1 MSDNLYLFANN
12 NGGQAENNGSYRLY
26 NIKIEGED
34 VKEEGKVNYADYII
48 YPKGG
53 VTFKTNITYKT
64 DTTVE
69 YALKEDLMEWDRNNN
84 CFDGLNLIIQ
94 TCRSDGE
101 YVDYD
106 ILIQN
111 GIRALENGVMTTLTP
126 NEQGVYS
133 YTFTKNINSTRTFT
147 LGCNNTVWT
156 GIRAIEFIKLYQLG
170 KLVAY
175 LRPAFDTEGNPCIYD
190 DVSKTYLYNQK
201 TGTFSCKKILR
212 DFQPVLDSN
221 NIPCLL
227 DKRNNKFYYNNSG
240 EVFKTIEK
248 PKYKKLACL
257 IGDKYN
263 YINIENQ
270 TIDQDSIVEVGWEI
284 VDTSQSQQC
293 FSLNDMYILQR
304 GYNDICYLHNDPVRT
319 ETIRGISSN
328 GNKHDIKLTKDKL
341 TLDGNEVDLVSL
353 GYPQAYSITGDL
365 KLFYYIE
372 MGPIFG
378 AKSKISYFK
387 LYHSDQLALDLI
399 PVLDQNNIPCMYDK
413 ISDQFF
419 YNQGSGTFGYEIEE
433 LEGECYEIACTTEDI
448 VNNINPLLGNVKFEV
463 LDNKTISM
471 PNSGRWTSLQF
482 DGKSNKGL
490 KLKANTKY
498 TIVVK
503 PISGYTPSGNICNV
517 CVTDKNKYMLNLD
530 KPTIVET
537 GYKGEFLLYP
547 HISESPVEQIGII
560 VLEGEYPDAVY
571 SSFDNIQVSTHA
583 EYIESNGTQ
592 YIDTGVVPNSNTD
605 IDMTC
610 RAVSNGGYILND
622 LQLDT
627 TYKYNGTDTTAQPNL
642 TASTGATLTM
652 GSQNIAYLTEAE
664 IAQAVLNGW
673 TIQ

>member
-1 MSDNLYLFANN
+1 MSNNLYLFANN

-26 NIKIEGED
+26 NMKIEGTD
-34 VKEEGKVNYADYII
+34 IQEEGKVNYADYII

-84 CFDGLNLIIQ
+84 IFGGLNLIIQ

-101 YVDYD
+101 YVDND

-111 GIRALENGVMTTLTP
+111 GIKVIENGVMTTLTP

-133 YTFTKNINSTRTFT
+133 YTFTKNINSTRTFA
-147 LGCNNTVWT
+147 LGCNVTVWT

-221 NIPCLL
+221 NTPCLL
-227 DKRNNKFYYNNSG
+227 DKINNKFYYNQGIGSFTYG
-240 EVFKTIEK
+240 GDQT
-248 PKYKKLACL
+248 PK
-257 IGDKYN
+257 D
-263 YINIENQ
+263 
-270 TIDQDSIVEVGWEI
+270 
-284 VDTSQSQQC
+284 
-293 FSLNDMYILQR
+293 
-304 GYNDICYLHNDPVRT
+304 
-319 ETIRGISSN
+319 
-328 GNKHDIKLTKDKL
+328 
-341 TLDGNEVDLVSL
+341 
-353 GYPQAYSITGDL
+353 
-365 KLFYYIE
+365 
-372 MGPIFG
+372 
-378 AKSKISYFK
+378 
-387 LYHSDQLALDLI
+387 
-399 PVLDQNNIPCMYDK
+399 
-413 ISDQFF
+413 
-419 YNQGSGTFGYEIEE
+419 
-433 LEGECYEIACTTEDI
+433 
-448 VNNINPLLGNVKFEV
+448 
-463 LDNKTISM
+463 
-471 PNSGRWTSLQF
+471 
-482 DGKSNKGL
+482 
-490 KLKANTKY
+490 
-498 TIVVK
+498 
-503 PISGYTPSGNICNV
+503 GYTEI
-517 CVTDKNKYMLNLD
+517 
-530 KPTIVET
+530 
-537 GYKGEFLLYP
+537 
-547 HISESPVEQIGII
+547 
-560 VLEGEYPDAVY
+560 
-571 SSFDNIQVSTHA
+571 

-592 YIDTGVVPNSNTD
+592 YIDTGVVLNSNTD

-610 RAVSNGGYILND
+610 RAVSNGGYILNK

-652 GSQNIAYLTEAE
+652 GSQNIALLTEAE